1 MLKVAK
7 ISSYIFTF
15 TIFIIFSMHLRAEDN
30 IKVRLQLK
38 WKHQFQF
45 AGYYAAN
52 EKGFYRDRGIDVEII
67 EEGNG
72 NEPVKNV
79 IEGRAEFGIGN
90 SDLLIDRSKGK
101 KVVVLAPIFQ
111 HSPYIFITKK
121 SSRIDS
127 VYKFVGKKVALE
139 KNAAGLLTYL
149 KYQGVPIDKLN
160 IVSHSFSTEDLI
172 KENIDVMSGY
182 STDEV
187 YDLHLKNIE
196 INIFSPV
203 ESGVDFYGDTLFTS
217 ESYLKNNRETVE
229 KFLEASIEGWKY
241 ALNNRKEI
249 AELIY
254 SDYTQRHS
262 IKQLMAESDEMIKL
276 IIPQVVEVGYCNRER
291 WYKIADSYRDVGLV
305 KSKIDF
311 KGFFYEKAAE
321 SIEKKLFYLLCFL
334 LLISVV
340 LIILSFILIKR
351 VKDKKSENS

>member
-1 MLKVAK
+1 MAK
-7 ISSYIFTF
+7 IYGFIFTF
-15 TIFIIFSMHLRAEDN
+15 TIFMIFSIYLRADEN

-45 AGYYAAN
+45 AGYYAAK

-79 IEGRAEFGIGN
+79 MEGRAEFGIGN
-90 SDLLIDRSKGK
+90 SDLLIDRSKGN
-101 KVVVLAPIFQ
+101 KVVLLAPIFQ

-127 VYKFVGKKVALE
+127 IYKFVGKKVALE

-149 KYQGVPIDKLN
+149 KYQGVPLEKLN
-160 IVSHSFSTEDLI
+160 IVTHSFSTEDLI
-172 KENIDVMSGY
+172 NDKIDVMSGY

-187 YDLHLKNIE
+187 YDLQSKNIE
-196 INIFSPV
+196 FNIFSPV
-203 ESGVDFYGDTLFTS
+203 ESGVDFYGDSLFTS
-217 ESYLKNNRETVE
+217 ESYLKNNRKTVE

-276 IIPQVVEVGYCNRER
+276 IIPQVVEVGYCNKDR

-311 KGFFYEKAAE
+311 EGFFYERAAE
-321 SIEKKLFYLLCFL
+321 SIEKKLFYPLCFL
-334 LLISVV
+334 LFISVFLAILSSV
-340 LIILSFILIKR
+340 LIKI
-351 VKDKKSENS
+351 VKEKKNNK